1 MNRALALLALVLA
14 LFAYA
19 CFTLTLQNGQV
30 QCSDDPARLCPTG
43 YSCVDMFC
51 WRNASASSSDGGAGD

>member
-1 MNRALALLALVLA
+1 MKLAAACFALVLA

-19 CFTLTLQNGQV
+19 CFSLSLPNGEIR
-30 QCSDDPARLCPTG
+30 CSDDPARLCPAG

-51 WRNASASSSDGGAGD
+51 WQNASAFGDGGATD